1 MPEKKTRKPDPYAI
15 FNFVVEINSIEVGG
29 FSEVS
34 GLQAET
40 EYESIREGGVNDYE
54 HKLARITKYPNLTLK
69 RGIIDA
75 NELWQWHQNII
86 NGSVERKTITVTLM
100 DSAKE
105 LKNRESKWA
114 WVFDCAYPVKW
125 SISDLNTTSNTVALE
140 TVEFAHNGIK
150 RG

>member
-1 MPEKKTRKPDPYAI
+1 VPDNEERKDPYAV

-69 RGIIDA
+69 RGIFDA
-75 NELWQWHQNII
+75 DELWRWHREVIDGRVPRND
-86 NGSVERKTITVTLM
+86 ITVKLR
-100 DSAKE
+100 DS
-105 LKNRESKWA
+105 LKVDKWA
-114 WVFDCAYPVKW
+114 WVFSEAYPVKW
-125 SISDLNTTSNTVALE
+125 SVSDLNAASGTVALE
-140 TVEFAHNGIK
+140 TVEFVHNGMK
-150 RG
+150 RGSI